1 MKGISMLLALGAV
14 GVVSGGGTVPVVP
27 AGEHCSS
34 SGIRTVDPKQEKPLL
49 RVGLI
54 SDTHITQKKES
65 CRLVQAAMELF
76 REHQADLIINLGDIA
91 EKYTEAGY
99 RHYRQTVSEVFAGAE
114 KVPQE
119 IFVYANH
126 DYINGKGSSLQEIAT
141 NIKKSL
147 EIPNDPACRMTIN
160 SCVFVV
166 LPQFY
171 DLKSYEND
179 IASAVKE
186 NPGKPIFVLDHI
198 PPCNTF
204 FNTRVWGS
212 RKVGKILEKYPS
224 VVHLSGH
231 VHGTAANE
239 LSIWQGKYT
248 AVNAGSLSPWFGC
261 FAGLDPAGWQG
272 NMALT
277 MDVFTDKLVF
287 RRFYVED
294 KTGLPP
300 WIVPLPFDP
309 ASAPYTPARR
319 RAASS
324 APQFPAGA
332 AVKVQEKKEQMIFA
346 FPAAQ
351 PTNDLFFIRCEV
363 EQKKGDAWQRT
374 AAVEFPGE
382 FYLPQDRRSS
392 ELHCKL
398 DKGYFDARATCRIKL
413 FPVNFW
419 GKEGTPL
426 VSEAFTVSGSAA
438 EKVFESFDPMKEC
451 PFLHGLSDSD
461 PVELG
466 ADGFYRVPDR
476 ANVRLVFP
484 DKVWQGKAGSRFRL
498 VIDMQTRQNG
508 GDAWTMLLRN
518 PVPLENAHSRI
529 ATFTG
534 NPGVLRYVINFKK
547 ENEAFNYYLLLR
559 ESQAGTIR
567 FNYVRI
573 EKVK

>member
-1 MKGISMLLALGAV
+1 MLLALGAV

-99 RHYRQTVSEVFAGAE
+99 RHYRRTVSKVFAGAE

-119 IFVYANH
+119 IFIYANH

-261 FAGLDPAGWQG
+261 FAGLERKFAVRFSFLMSIPAILGANILSIGDAIEAGIHWEEVP
-272 NMALT
+272 MY
-277 MDVFTDKLVF
+277 LVG
-287 RRFYVED
+287 V
-294 KTGLPP
+294 
-300 WIVPLPFDP
+300 VV
-309 ASAPYTPARR
+309 
-319 RAASS
+319 
-324 APQFPAGA
+324 A
-332 AVKVQEKKEQMIFA
+332 AVSGYLCIRLLKMI
-346 FPAAQ
+346 
-351 PTNDLFFIRCEV
+351 
-363 EQKKGDAWQRT
+363 
-374 AAVEFPGE
+374 
-382 FYLPQDRRSS
+382 
-392 ELHCKL
+392 
-398 DKGYFDARATCRIKL
+398 
-413 FPVNFW
+413 
-419 GKEGTPL
+419 
-426 VSEAFTVSGSAA
+426 A
-438 EKVFESFDPMKEC
+438 EKGKF
-451 PFLHGLSDSD
+451 
-461 PVELG
+461 G
-466 ADGFYRVPDR
+466 AFAYYCWAV
-476 ANVRLVFP
+476 
-484 DKVWQGKAGSRFRL
+484 
-498 VIDMQTRQNG
+498 
-508 GDAWTMLLRN
+508 
-518 PVPLENAHSRI
+518 
-529 ATFTG
+529 
-534 NPGVLRYVINFKK
+534 GVLTLVLN
-547 ENEAFNYYLLLR
+547 
-559 ESQAGTIR
+559 TIT
-567 FNYVRI
+567 
-573 EKVK
+573 